1 MIAEIKKDAEERMK
15 KTIETLKGEF
25 IKIRTGRAHTSLLD
39 HVSVSYYGSPM
50 PLTQVANVT
59 VLDNRTL
66 GVTPWEKNMLSEVE
80 KAIRNSDLGLNPTNV
95 GNLLRVPL
103 PPMSEERR
111 RELVKVVKHE
121 TENVKVAIRNI
132 RRDANAQLKALVK
145 SKDISED
152 DERGAEEAVQK
163 VTDKYIK
170 QVDQLLLDKE
180 AELMEV

>member
-132 RRDANAQLKALVK
+132 RRDANAQLKALDRK
-145 SKDISED
+145 S
-152 DERGAEEAVQK
+152 V
-163 VTDKYIK
+163 V
-170 QVDQLLLDKE
+170 
-180 AELMEV
+180 

>member
-1 MIAEIKKDAEERMK
+1 
-15 KTIETLKGEF
+15 
-25 IKIRTGRAHTSLLD
+25 
-39 HVSVSYYGSPM
+39 
-50 PLTQVANVT
+50 
-59 VLDNRTL
+59 
-66 GVTPWEKNMLSEVE
+66 
-80 KAIRNSDLGLNPTNV
+80 
-95 GNLLRVPL
+95 
-103 PPMSEERR
+103 MSEERR

-152 DERGAEEAVQK
+152 DERGAEDAVQK